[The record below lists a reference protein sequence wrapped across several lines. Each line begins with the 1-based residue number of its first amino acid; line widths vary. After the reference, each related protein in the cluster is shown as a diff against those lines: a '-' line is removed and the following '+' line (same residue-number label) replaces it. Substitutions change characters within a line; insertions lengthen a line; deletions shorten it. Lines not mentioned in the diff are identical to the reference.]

1 MTAVS
6 YPTHSK
12 FGMRIYNGQ
21 KGLVDVPGST
31 SILNNLDKQFLGF
44 ARAKEAA
51 QCAWDDLGTLLP
63 WYAAGKEKAFVN
75 HVKGAATRKWG
86 EASDIG
92 TAVHELAEKLLKG
105 QQLGNFHPDLRGFVE
120 HTEKFIKEFEVEP
133 VEIEATCW
141 NETVGYA
148 GTADLFAKVGGE
160 VICAD
165 FKTGASGVWPE
176 VALQLASYCHAE
188 FLVDPDGERR
198 PIPQTNGAAAIS
210 LRPDHYKVVPVR
222 VDDEVF
228 EIFKHLVQVS
238 NWQRTVSK
246 SVLGAAVEPGS
257 SGDN

>member
-1 MTAVS
+1 
-6 YPTHSK
+6 
-12 FGMRIYNGQ
+12 MRIYNGQ

-31 SILNNLDKQFLGF
+31 SILNNLDKQFLGY

-148 GTADLFAKVGGE
+148 GTIDLIARVGGE
-160 VICAD
+160 TVLLDI
-165 FKTGASGVWPE
+165 KTGASGIWPD
-176 VALQLASYCHAE
+176 VALQLSAYGHAE
-188 FLVDPDGERR
+188 FLIDPDGTRR
-198 PIPQTNGAAAIS
+198 DLPELDGAAALS
-210 LRPDHYKVVPVR
+210 LRPDHYSLVPVR
-222 VDDEVF
+222 IDDDVF
-228 EIFKHLVQVS
+228 ELFKHLVAVAE
-238 NWQRTVSK
+238 WQREVSRT
-246 SVLGAAVEPGS
+246 VLGNPVEPARTG
-257 SGDN
+257 GDS